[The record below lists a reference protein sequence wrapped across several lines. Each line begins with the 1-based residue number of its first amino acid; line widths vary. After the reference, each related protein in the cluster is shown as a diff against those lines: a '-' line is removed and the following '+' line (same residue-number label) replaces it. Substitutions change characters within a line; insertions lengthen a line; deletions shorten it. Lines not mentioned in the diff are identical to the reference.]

1 MGRRYELC
9 EELEQTNRRTHNGD
23 EVAKLLPNGTYV
35 VNYKAM
41 YATIIQ
47 WSNNPA
53 RPCTTGMLNRGFG
66 LRGTIGRDM
75 TVELAIRDMLDDK
88 LIERDPDTDI
98 ITPLVGLQK
107 ASRKLPK
114 YTNLR
119 KTIAGLHDLDE
130 HDG

>member
-1 MGRRYELC
+1 MGRPFELC
-9 EELEQTNRRTHNGD
+9 KELEQTNRRTHNGD
-23 EVAKLLPNGTYV
+23 EVAKLLPNGNYV
-35 VNYKAM
+35 INYRAM
-41 YATIIQ
+41 YATIVQ

-75 TVELAIRDMLDDK
+75 TVELAITDMIAEGV
-88 LIERDPDTDI
+88 IERDPDTDI
-98 ITPLVGLQK
+98 VTPLVGIH
-107 ASRKLPK
+107 RTTVLPR

-119 KTIAGLHDLDE
+119 KTMAGLHELDE